1 MADSK
6 PTGTRKSTSTAK
18 ASKSGSRSTGNS
30 AGAGKGS
37 SAKPKKRRLGRGI
50 GSLLSVPVDVDSG
63 VPVPAAEPAPAV
75 EPAATPAPKSGGR
88 LGAMADVV
96 RGLAGGGDAPAAKE
110 KAPEPMPETA
120 PAPSRVGKGAS
131 AEGSSLD
138 PDETVVRLLPIDA
151 LEPNRHQP
159 RTGFDEEALQELAG
173 SIERSGLMQP
183 VVVRSPGNSDEAG
196 WEVVAGERR
205 LRALKLLDRRVV
217 PAIVIEAD
225 DQEAAEM
232 ALIENLQREDLN
244 PLDRAAALANLR
256 DGFGLSQADLAER
269 VGLDRSSVANLLR
282 ILELDEF
289 CAAAVRRGTLSL
301 GHAKALLAI
310 SDDVLRRTTAAAAL
324 NAGWSV
330 RELERRV
337 RHLQGPPSEKQAV
350 RGAGPISTKQANVVD
365 LERRLGEILG
375 MRVHITLGRKKGS
388 GKLQV
393 EFNSLE
399 QFDTLTDRLGLGTP
413 D

>member
-6 PTGTRKSTSTAK
+6 QAGTPKATSGSKPTKTGT
-18 ASKSGSRSTGNS
+18 RSTGNEAS
-30 AGAGKGS
+30 GAKSGGK
-37 SAKPKKRRLGRGI
+37 AKKRRLGRGI
-50 GSLLSVPVDVDSG
+50 GSLLSVPVDVNSG
-63 VPVPAAEPAPAV
+63 APVQGANADQTASSAKV
-75 EPAATPAPKSGGR
+75 GGR
-88 LGAMADVV
+88 LGAMADAV
-96 RGLAGGGDAPAAKE
+96 RGLAGGGDTAQVQPPVVPTE
-110 KAPEPMPETA
+110 PEPVAPEAHTPAGPDDRTRFDGADEPIET
-120 PAPSRVGKGAS
+120 
-131 AEGSSLD
+131 L
-138 PDETVVRLLPIDA
+138 VRLLPIDA
-151 LEPNRHQP
+151 IVPNRHQP
-159 RTGFDEEALQELAG
+159 RTGFDEESLKELAG

-183 VVVRSPGNSDEAG
+183 VVVRSPGNSGEQG
-196 WEVVAGERR
+196 WELVAGERR
-205 LRALKLLDRRVV
+205 LRALKLLGRSDV

-256 DGFGLSQADLAER
+256 DGFGLSQTALAER

-337 RHLQGPPSEKQAV
+337 RHLSGPPSERQAV
-350 RGAGPISTKQANVVD
+350 RGAGPITTKQANVVD

-399 QFDTLTDRLGLGTP
+399 QFDTLTDRLGLGSP

>member
-1 MADSK
+1 MADSNQTNTQK
-6 PTGTRKSTSTAK
+6 SPSGTKSPK
-18 ASKSGSRSTGNS
+18 ASSRSTGNDA
-30 AGAGKGS
+30 AGSKPAGKV
-37 SAKPKKRRLGRGI
+37 KKRRLGRGI
-50 GSLLSVPVDVDSG
+50 GSLLSVPVDVNSG
-63 VPVPAAEPAPAV
+63 APVQAANPEQG
-75 EPAATPAPKSGGR
+75 TPSPKTGGR
-88 LGAMADVV
+88 LGAMAEAV
-96 RGLAGGGDAPAAKE
+96 RGLTGGGDSPQQQQPAA
-110 KAPEPMPETA
+110 AAQPQNRD
-120 PAPSRVGKGAS
+120 SQ
-131 AEGSSLD
+131 GSS
-138 PDETVVRLLPIDA
+138 ETEGDTTSPADGPVETLVRLLPIDA
-151 LEPNRHQP
+151 IVPNRNQP
-159 RTGFDEEALQELAG
+159 RTGFDEEALKELAG
-173 SIERSGLMQP
+173 SIDRSGLMQP
-183 VVVRSPGNSDEAG
+183 VVVRSPGNSGEQG
-196 WEVVAGERR
+196 WELVAGERR
-205 LRALKLLDRRVV
+205 LRALKLLGRTGV

-256 DGFGLSQADLAER
+256 DGFGMSQTVLAER

-337 RHLQGPPSEKQAV
+337 RHLQGPPSERQAV

>member
-1 MADSK
+1 
-6 PTGTRKSTSTAK
+6 
-18 ASKSGSRSTGNS
+18 
-30 AGAGKGS
+30 
-37 SAKPKKRRLGRGI
+37 
-50 GSLLSVPVDVDSG
+50 
-63 VPVPAAEPAPAV
+63 
-75 EPAATPAPKSGGR
+75 
-88 LGAMADVV
+88 
-96 RGLAGGGDAPAAKE
+96 
-110 KAPEPMPETA
+110 
-120 PAPSRVGKGAS
+120 
-131 AEGSSLD
+131 
-138 PDETVVRLLPIDA
+138 LPIDA
-151 LEPNRHQP
+151 IVPNRHQP
-159 RTGFDEEALQELAG
+159 RTGFDEESLKELAG

-183 VVVRSPGNSDEAG
+183 VVVRSPGNSGEQG
-196 WEVVAGERR
+196 WELVAGERR
-205 LRALKLLDRRVV
+205 LRALKLLGRSDV

-256 DGFGLSQADLAER
+256 DGFGLSQTALAER

-337 RHLQGPPSEKQAV
+337 RHLSGPPSERQAV
-350 RGAGPISTKQANVVD
+350 RGAGPITTKQANVVD

-399 QFDTLTDRLGLGTP
+399 QFDTLTDRLGLGSP